1 VLRSRS
7 NWAGRSGTTIAAL
20 QLQRS
25 QVDRYSTVPMA
36 DPRAELDALFTQL
49 GITPVAIDHPPVHT
63 VEEALPYW
71 KRLEGVHTK
80 NLLLKGAKGGLWL
93 VCVPTDRRLDLKALA
108 AHVGA
113 KKFSF
118 ASGETLLEA
127 LGVQQGSVS
136 PLALVNDK
144 RGAVQ
149 LVLAKDM
156 LAKPRITVHPLA
168 NTATVS
174 LTSDELLK
182 VVEATGH
189 KPEIVDFD
197 TLGPA

>member
-1 VLRSRS
+1 MTDTR
-7 NWAGRSGTTIAAL
+7 AAL
-20 QLQRS
+20 DAML
-25 QVDRYSTVPMA
+25 
-36 DPRAELDALFTQL
+36 AELE
-49 GITPVAIDHPPVHT
+49 ITPIAIEHPPVHT

-71 KRLEGVHTK
+71 SALEGVHTK

-127 LGVQQGSVS
+127 LNVVQGSVS
-136 PLALVNDK
+136 PLALINDK
-144 RGAVQ
+144 ANAVQ
-149 LVLAKDM
+149 LVLAADM
-156 LAKPRITVHPLA
+156 MSKPRITVHPLV

-174 LTSDELLK
+174 LTSAELLK
-182 VVEATGH
+182 FVEATGH
-189 KPEIVDFD
+189 RAEIVDFD
-197 TLGPA
+197 RLPAS

>member
-1 VLRSRS
+1 MPDAR
-7 NWAGRSGTTIAAL
+7 T
-20 QLQRS
+20 
-25 QVDRYSTVPMA
+25 D
-36 DPRAELDALFTQL
+36 LDALFARL
-49 GITPVAIDHPPVHT
+49 GIVPVSIEHPPVHT

-71 KRLEGVHTK
+71 SELEGVHTK

-136 PLALVNDK
+136 PLALINDK
-144 RGAVQ
+144 DAAVR

-156 LAKPRITVHPLA
+156 LAAPRITVHPLT

-174 LTSDELLK
+174 LASDDLLR

-189 KPEIVDFD
+189 EAEIVDFD
-197 TLGPA
+197 ALSPQ